1 MQGDLGILREAANMQ
16 RGRRGQ
22 GGVSLSHEELDLKA
36 GVTQQD
42 PAQVAKFPSG
52 HPFDVKDL
60 DLFIENADRVAGGI
74 IDLRNFS
81 LLQLDFE
88 TELKSSC
95 FRLRDEHELFEL
107 YSIPEGN
114 LLTLL
119 FVFID
124 PEVELHRLAR
134 KSARLNLDP
143 QRDAVALEDDFRGND
158 PTDIDVGWGGEPD
171 WNSVEGNTAFF
182 QPASHIDGILAFDPC
197 KVTDDHGTGEW
208 LPREPVHRIFDGIAD
223 L

>member
-1 MQGDLGILREAANMQ
+1 M
-16 RGRRGQ
+16 
-22 GGVSLSHEELDLKA
+22 DLKA

-114 LLTLL
+114 LFTLL

-134 KSARLNLDP
+134 KSARLNLTS
-143 QRDAVALEDDFRGND
+143 RDGCPEDDPGK
-158 PTDIDVGWGGEPD
+158 THDIDVGWGEEANGNGVERD
-171 WNSVEGNTAFF
+171 TRSSVCG
-182 QPASHIDGILAFDPC
+182 PH
-197 KVTDDHGTGEW
+197 
-208 LPREPVHRIFDGIAD
+208 
-223 L
+223 